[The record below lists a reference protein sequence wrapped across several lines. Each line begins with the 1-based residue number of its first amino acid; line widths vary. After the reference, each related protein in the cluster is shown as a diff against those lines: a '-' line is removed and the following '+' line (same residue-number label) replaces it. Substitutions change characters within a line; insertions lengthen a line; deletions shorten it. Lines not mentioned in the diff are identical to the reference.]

1 MTDQELKDLVASL
14 AVAQAKTDAGF
25 EKIQAAQAKTDA
37 QMAKTDAQMA
47 KTDAGFEKIQAAQAK
62 TDAQMAKTDKKLTS
76 MLEMLDGITTSQGL
90 VAEEFFFNTLADS
103 LTVGGV
109 KYDGITSNIR
119 RKINGQW
126 VEVDLI
132 LDNGTSL
139 AIIEVKYRARPKNIV
154 QLQNTIR
161 TYRQAFPQY
170 KDFKIYGGI
179 ASFNIDDSVADEAHE
194 NGFFILK
201 RKGDLLEVDT
211 QGMRAF

>member
-1 MTDQELKDLVASL
+1 MTDQELKDLVAGL
-14 AVAQAKTDAGF
+14 AVDTDRIKTENAVSF
-25 EKIQAAQAKTDA
+25 AEIRAAQ
-37 QMAKTDAQMA
+37 A

-139 AIIEVKYRARPKNIV
+139 AIIEVKYRARPKNII

-170 KDFKIYGGI
+170 QDFKIYGGI

>member
-14 AVAQAKTDAGF
+14 A
-25 EKIQAAQAKTDA
+25 I
-37 QMAKTDAQMA
+37 
-47 KTDAGFEKIQAAQAK
+47 AQAK

-126 VEVDLI
+126 VEVDLM
-132 LDNGTSL
+132 LDNGASL
-139 AIIEVKYRARPKNIV
+139 AIIEVKYRARAKNIV
-154 QLQNTIR
+154 QLHNTIR

>member
-14 AVAQAKTDAGF
+14 AVAQAKTDA
-25 EKIQAAQAKTDA
+25 
-37 QMAKTDAQMA
+37 QMT
-47 KTDAGFEKIQAAQAK
+47 KTDAGFEKMQAAQAKADAGFAEIRAAQAK
-62 TDAQMAKTDKKLTS
+62 TDAQMAKTDKKLAS

-132 LDNGTSL
+132 LDNGASL

>member
-14 AVAQAKTDAGF
+14 AVAQAKTDA
-25 EKIQAAQAKTDA
+25 
-37 QMAKTDAQMA
+37 QMA
-47 KTDAGFEKIQAAQAK
+47 KTDAGFEKMQAAQAKADAGFAEIRAAQAK
-62 TDAQMAKTDKKLTS
+62 TDAQMAKTDKKLAS

-132 LDNGTSL
+132 LDNGASL
-139 AIIEVKYRARPKNIV
+139 AIIEVKYRARPKNII

>member
-25 EKIQAAQAKTDA
+25 EKLQAAQARTDAQMAKTDA

-47 KTDAGFEKIQAAQAK
+47 KTD
-62 TDAQMAKTDKKLTS
+62 KKLAS
-76 MLEMLDGITTSQGL
+76 MLEMLDGISTSQGL

-103 LTVGGV
+103 LIVGGV
-109 KYDGITSNIR
+109 KYDGITSHIR

-126 VEVDLI
+126 VEVDLM
-132 LDNGTSL
+132 LDNGSSL
-139 AIIEVKYRARPKNIV
+139 AIIEVKYRARTKNIV
-154 QLQNTIR
+154 QLHNTIR

-179 ASFNIDDSVADEAHE
+179 ASFNIDNSVADEAHE

-201 RKGDLLEVDT
+201 RKGDLLEVET